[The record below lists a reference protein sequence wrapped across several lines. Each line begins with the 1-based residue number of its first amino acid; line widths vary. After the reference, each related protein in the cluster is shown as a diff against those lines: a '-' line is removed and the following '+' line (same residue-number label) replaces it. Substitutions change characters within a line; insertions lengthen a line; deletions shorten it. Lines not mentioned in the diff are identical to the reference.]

1 MMEMPPAV
9 AELCLRRA
17 GEPVRLLGIF
27 SDEPPRPGG
36 MIVAGSVDELI
47 QLSRETAIDDIIIA
61 VPPDASALEAVTQ
74 LRWRLRGVAV
84 EVYIMPYLAKGDD
97 MVLPVEM
104 FGPLTLMVVQR
115 RPLSAAQACQQT
127 VGGPRPRPDPVV
139 SFCFP
144 VLAFVAL
151 AIKVDSPG
159 PVLFRQPRLGFNDR
173 PFTVLKFRSMYAND
187 TDLMA
192 AQQTSRRDPRVT
204 RVGKNGCV
212 SSASTS
218 CLSSST
224 CSRVTCLWWGPG
236 LMRRIRGPAACC

>member
-1 MMEMPPAV
+1 MTEMPPRV

-115 RPLSAAQACQQT
+115 RPLSAAQA
-127 VGGPRPRPDPVV
+127 V
-139 SFCFP
+139 SKRLVDLALGLILLFLLFP

-173 PFTVLKFRSMYAND
+173 PLHGTQVPLDVCQRHGPHGGAA
-187 TDLMA
+187 DLAPRPARDPCRQMA
-192 AQQTSRRDPRVT
+192 A
-204 RVGKNGCV
+204 
-212 SSASTS
+212 
-218 CLSSST
+218 
-224 CSRVTCLWWGPG
+224 
-236 LMRRIRGPAACC
+236 